1 MSCRCLGRCTLRREL
16 DVAKTR
22 HDELVSE
29 RAAGRMVGIAEERER
44 ILRWAE
50 SRIRE
55 DESWQI
61 VEMIDELEAHREG
74 K

>member
-1 MSCRCLGRCTLRREL
+1 MVECVGSKCAYCRRV
-16 DVAKTR
+16 DAKTR
-22 HDELVSE
+22 HDELASE